1 MRSRITKTAGGA
13 WPYDHSHEKNMMRFT
28 LILVLMLLFPGCASG
43 PGDPGVPREAA
54 LVAEVVG
61 PSGSRSNNPA
71 KLEAEAGGGL
81 YVVDAGSRQ
90 LIYSGAV
97 EPGQIILIY
106 QSGIAISGKLPSR
119 LTSNTRYERRVAYFN
134 VGSTYRVYFEPGGKP
149 REPTPEAGS
158 LTTQPYIERERRIEP
173 NRTGVR

>member
-1 MRSRITKTAGGA
+1 MLAL
-13 WPYDHSHEKNMMRFT
+13 T
-28 LILVLMLLFPGCASG
+28 LILAGCASG
-43 PGDPGVPREAA
+43 SKDPGVPKEAG

-81 YVVDAGSRQ
+81 YVLDAGSRQ
-90 LIYSGAV
+90 LVYSGAV

-119 LTSNTRYERRVAYFN
+119 LTSNARYERRVAYFN
-134 VGSTYRVYFEPGGKP
+134 VGSTYRVYFEPGVKP
-149 REPTPEAGS
+149 KGPTPEAGS
-158 LTTQPYIERERRIEP
+158 LATQPYIERERRVEP
-173 NRTGVR
+173 NRN